1 MRNEPLVFRPSLWQC
16 SSTTFSLL
24 FYFRSEK
31 KFLYTFFFSL
41 AIFIL
46 FSFTMVWTE
55 LPCKTHTENKMN
67 LMALGYKMI
76 LWHLISV
83 GRSIYTFI
91 AKAKRN
97 NKCTNKTNIQSE
109 IKFFLY
115 VFYVDFNFFPV
126 NRSSN
131 E

>member
-1 MRNEPLVFRPSLWQC
+1 MQSNIIFRNTLCVFLCMRNEPLVFRPSLWQC

-76 LWHLISV
+76 LWHLILV

-97 NKCTNKTNIQSE
+97 NKCIQTKRTS
-109 IKFFLY
+109 KAK
-115 VFYVDFNFFPV
+115 
-126 NRSSN
+126 
-131 E
+131 